1 MIKEFSKGRKNSNE
15 RFFGQ
20 RLSSARVVIK
30 GTFGRLKAR
39 FGYLRREMDINLKE
53 LPVVIHS
60 CFILHNFCEIRQE
73 AVNQNDVLVARNY
86 DVEFQHETDTGY
98 EINNNEAGG
107 KRIRNIFVKYFE

>member
-60 CFILHNFCEIRQE
+60 CFILHNVCKIRQE
-73 AVNQNDVLVARNY
+73 AVNQNDVLIARNY
-86 DVEFQHETDTGY
+86 DAEFQPERDTWYETN
-98 EINNNEAGG
+98 INEARD
-107 KRIRNIFVKYFE
+107 KRMRNIFVKYSE